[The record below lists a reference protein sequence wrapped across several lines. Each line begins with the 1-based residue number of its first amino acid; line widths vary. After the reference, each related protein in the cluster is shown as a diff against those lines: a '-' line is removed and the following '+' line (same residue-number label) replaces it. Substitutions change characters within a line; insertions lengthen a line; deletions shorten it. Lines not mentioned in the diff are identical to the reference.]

1 MTQTQEQM
9 MKISEF
15 RTIFPALDE
24 TGQEKA
30 LGILRALDFAQSVML
45 SSEHSRQHPM
55 RPTV

>member
-1 MTQTQEQM
+1 MTQEQM

-15 RTIFPALDE
+15 RTIVPALDE

-45 SSEHSRQHPM
+45 SSECSGQHPM

>member
-15 RTIFPALDE
+15 RTIFPTLDE

-45 SSEHSRQHPM
+45 SSDNSGQQAME
-55 RPTV
+55 PTV